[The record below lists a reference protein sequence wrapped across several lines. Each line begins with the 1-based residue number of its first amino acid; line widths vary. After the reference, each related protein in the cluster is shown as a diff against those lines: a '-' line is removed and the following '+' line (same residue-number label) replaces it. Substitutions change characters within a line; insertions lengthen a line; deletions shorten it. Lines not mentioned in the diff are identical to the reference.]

1 MSGKVEL
8 KGERLNRQIITD
20 AFVFAPLKDGEN
32 RVKRYVEVKAMW
44 DTGATNSQITQEVA
58 MTLGLKAVGHTPVV
72 HGMGRSETTIYE
84 AGLMIDGVLNVRRM
98 LVAECHGSNDFNAII
113 GMDIIQFG
121 RLTLEGQGDE
131 RMFTFEIV

>member
-8 KGERLNRQIITD
+8 QGKRVNRQIITD
-20 AFVFAPLKDGEN
+20 AYVFAPLKDGEN

-44 DTGATNSQITQEVA
+44 DTGATNSQITREVA
-58 MTLGLKAVGHTPVV
+58 TELGLKVAGHSPVV

-98 LVAECHGSNDFNAII
+98 FVAECHGHEDFNAII

-121 RLTLEGQGDE
+121 RLTLEGEGDE
-131 RMFTFEIV
+131 RTFTFEIP